1 MPSIAVGLKAA
12 MTSLR
17 KGFVQGFSYH
27 KCGIMLGEISQ
38 ADSLQTDLFAA
49 VDDPKRLRLM
59 SLMDSIN
66 KHQGSGTLHMA
77 STQLSAAWHMRAES
91 RSPRYTT
98 CWDEL
103 PVAYASGE

>member
-1 MPSIAVGLKAA
+1 MAG
-12 MTSLR
+12 LR

-38 ADSLQTDLFAA
+38 ADSLQADLFAA
-49 VDDPKRLRLM
+49 VDDSKRLRLM

-77 STQLSAAWHMRAES
+77 STQLSAAWHMRADS

-98 CWDEL
+98 C
-103 PVAYASGE
+103 